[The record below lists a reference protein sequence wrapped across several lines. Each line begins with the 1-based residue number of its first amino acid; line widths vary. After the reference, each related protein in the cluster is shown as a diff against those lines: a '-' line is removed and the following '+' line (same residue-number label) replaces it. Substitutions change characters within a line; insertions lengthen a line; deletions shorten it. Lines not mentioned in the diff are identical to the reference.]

1 MLNKNEVTN
10 TILSVYNRM
19 ADFPNQR
26 TIHSSGILISEQP
39 LSYYS
44 AMDYPPKGLPTM
56 QFDMYV
62 AEDIGFEKFD
72 ILSQRG
78 IGHIKDCR
86 EIVRRNRGEVIDTSK
101 PKRIFTDPK
110 IAATHK
116 SANTIGCFY
125 IESPA
130 MQIGR
135 ASCRERVCQYVETT
149 VVAE

>member
-26 TIHSSGILISEQP
+26 TIHSSGILISELP
-39 LSYYS
+39 LTDYA

-86 EIVRRNRGEVIDTSK
+86 EIVRQNRGETISTAN
-101 PKRIFTDPK
+101 PQRFFTDPN
-110 IAATHK
+110 IAPQPK
-116 SANTIGCFY
+116 SARTTPCFY
-125 IESPA
+125 TQTPHSRTP
-130 MQIGR
+130 
-135 ASCRERVCQYVETT
+135 
-149 VVAE
+149 